1 MSDIQNNE
9 IEKLKQKQLINS
21 ILNRKNVETEAIIKA
36 AKEMPN
42 SSYKEIEKRRDEIV
56 KNNLKQETIENEAK
70 IKERKKELL
79 DKSVEEELRK
89 WNIEEERKKEK
100 RKRETD
106 KILEELGIYEK
117 PGVYRKRISNRE
129 KLERQDRERFRRKT
143 KEKERKKLNLLQQLE
158 MMKRKSGDKVVDK
171 LSTQPKVKNI
181 DENKKEIKISEPQK
195 NIENK
200 RKIISYK
207 IIRGIQMYMNTIEFY
222 ERNRNILLNN
232 KVNKANNTETK
243 KKSFKEA
250 LRAAI
255 DHKSAISKLEEN
267 EKQNVTYRPRTL

>member
-181 DENKKEIKISEPQK
+181 DENKKEIKISELQK

>member
-207 IIRGIQMYMNTIEFY
+207 IIKGIQMYMNTIEFY